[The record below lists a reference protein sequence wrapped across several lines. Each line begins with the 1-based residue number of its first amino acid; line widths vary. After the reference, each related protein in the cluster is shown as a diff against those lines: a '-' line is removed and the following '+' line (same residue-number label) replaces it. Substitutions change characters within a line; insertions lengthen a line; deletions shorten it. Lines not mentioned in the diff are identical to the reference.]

1 MKNVLKVWFKRR
13 QLYNNPNTFYPQ
25 VVTEKSLTIEDVIE
39 EIVKDGCVN
48 NKECAL
54 EFMKHFNR
62 KAAQLLLNGNE
73 VDTGLV
79 KMVPQTTGLIQDK
92 MWNEKYNTI
101 DIKLSKGSELVDQI
115 PETFIEVTGIDDEVS
130 EEEISDQ
137 DMQYKESI
145 AKNAEFNGN
154 VRKNNNDI
162 LPCGIAFRNWILKA

>member
-13 QLYNNPNTFYPQ
+13 HLYNNPNTFYPQ
-25 VVTEKSLTIEDVIE
+25 VVTDKSLTIEDVIE
-39 EIVKDGCVN
+39 EIVKEGCVN

-79 KMVPQTTGLIQDK
+79 KMAPQTTGLIQDK
-92 MWNEKYNTI
+92 LWNDKYNTI
-101 DIKLSKGSELVDQI
+101 DIKLSKGNELVEQI
-115 PETFIEVTGIDDEVS
+115 SETFIEVVGIDEEVPVDDT
-130 EEEISDQ
+130 EQ
-137 DMQYKESI
+137 DMQYKENI
-145 AKNAEFNGN
+145 ANNAEFNGN